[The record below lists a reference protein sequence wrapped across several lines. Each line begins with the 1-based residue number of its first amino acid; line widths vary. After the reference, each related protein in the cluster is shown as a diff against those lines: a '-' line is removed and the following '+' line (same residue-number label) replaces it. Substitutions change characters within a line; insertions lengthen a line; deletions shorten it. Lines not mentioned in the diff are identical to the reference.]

1 MAKKRTVVWIHWI
14 DGTVSDTDEVV
25 VYADSP
31 ASAKTAASD
40 KWQMTIGARW
50 PSCRIEEAEIPT
62 PSRRLG
68 FA

>member
-14 DGTVSDTDEVV
+14 DGEVSDTDEVV

-50 PSCRIEEAEIPT
+50 PNCRIEEAEIPSL
-62 PSRRLG
+62 SRRLG
-68 FA
+68 VA